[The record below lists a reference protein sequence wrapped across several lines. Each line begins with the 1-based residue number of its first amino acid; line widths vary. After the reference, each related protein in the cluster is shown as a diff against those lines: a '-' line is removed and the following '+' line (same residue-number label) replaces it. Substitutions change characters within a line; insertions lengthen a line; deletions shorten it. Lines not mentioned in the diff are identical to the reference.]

1 MQKIKMIVL
10 LVAVCFIT
18 VANAQKGKAEK
29 NKFLEGKKYSVNFYE
44 LKGDAKGKAVPSMVL
59 IKAGKVEADLMY
71 EKLQMQPIAYTVTL
85 DSTYM
90 EDDSETRLVTFEAV
104 NAQDK
109 NEYKWEVTVNNY
121 DIEGTIV
128 VMKSGVEKK
137 RYEFTGK
144 EKTKK

>member
-1 MQKIKMIVL
+1 MQKLKMIIL
-10 LVAVCFIT
+10 LTVVCFT
-18 VANAQKGKAEK
+18 TNAVAQKAKAEK

-44 LKGDAKGKAVPSMVL
+44 LKGENRGKAIPSLVL

-85 DSTYM
+85 DSTYT
-90 EDDSETRLVTFEAV
+90 EDDSETRLVTFEAT
-104 NAQDK
+104 NTQDK

-121 DIEGTIV
+121 DIEGTVI
-128 VMKSGVEKK
+128 VMKAGVEKK
-137 RYEFTGK
+137 KYEFTGK